1 MRKIAYHYTES
12 GLDNIWLVNG
22 YKIHK
27 TPYGEGVSIHNT
39 EGLHKAIALWLI
51 NLPKPLTGAELRFI
65 RTDMELTQKNMAGI
79 LGATEQSLR
88 LLEKHKNKD
97 LSGTVDHLVRG
108 IYADYRNAN
117 GSLYKMIERLNAME
131 KIQTPKVQLKDT
143 RSGWRIDLARS

>member
-1 MRKIAYHYTES
+1 MAYHYTES

-39 EGLHKAIALWLI
+39 EGLHKAIAFWLI

-88 LLEKHKNKD
+88 LWEKHKNKE

-117 GSLYKMIERLNAME
+117 KSLYKMIERLNSLE
-131 KIQTPKVQLKDT
+131 KIQTPKAKLKDT
-143 RSGWRIDLARS
+143 RSGWRIDLEG